1 MSHLTVQVV
10 TPEAT
15 KFTGEALRVQLPGVM
30 GQMGVLPSHT
40 PLVSMLQPGVVE
52 VVSREGKKIFAV
64 AEGFATIANDQ
75 VVCLVDDA
83 VEAGQVDSAKVTAKI
98 ADLERTLTDDDN
110 PRTRAQIAFL
120 QAQLSLKG

>member
-1 MSHLTVQVV
+1 MSQLTVQVV

-15 KFTGEALRVQLPGVM
+15 KFTGTAQRVQLPGVL
-30 GQMGVLPSHT
+30 GEMGVLPSHA

-52 VVSREGKKIFAV
+52 VVAREGKKTFAV

-83 VEAGQVDSAKVTAKI
+83 VEAGEVDAVKVNAKI
-98 ADLERTLTDDDN
+98 AEVERTLVEDDS
-110 PRTRAQIAFL
+110 PRTRALLAYL
-120 QAQLSLKG
+120 RAQLTLK

>member
-15 KFTGEALRVQLPGVM
+15 RFTGEAQRVQLPGVM
-30 GQMGVLPSHT
+30 GQMGVLPSHA

-52 VVSREGKKIFAV
+52 VIARDGKKIFAV

-83 VEAGQVDSAKVTAKI
+83 VDVTQVDSAKVTAKI
-98 ADLERTLTDDDN
+98 AELERTLTEDDN
-110 PRTRAQIAFL
+110 PRLRAQIAFL
-120 QAQLSLKG
+120 QAQLTLKG